1 MVNDRYLTQFEK
13 DLLRDTYSRGS
24 ETVKKRLKEMYKG
37 LITF

>member
-24 ETVKKRLKEMYKG
+24 ATVKKRLIEMYKD
-37 LITF
+37 LINF